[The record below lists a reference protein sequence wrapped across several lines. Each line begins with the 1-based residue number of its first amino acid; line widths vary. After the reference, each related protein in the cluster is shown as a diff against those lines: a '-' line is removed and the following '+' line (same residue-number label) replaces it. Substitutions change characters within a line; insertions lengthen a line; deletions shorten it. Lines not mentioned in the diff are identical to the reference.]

1 MGERDVHNIVLLKSE
16 FALMLDSL
24 KTLKLSVDKCKS
36 IGFTKSSYT
45 FEELESFDSL
55 TSKFSR
61 TSDLFTQK
69 VLRTSWILLH
79 EAFLPFIDFVNVAEK
94 IGLIA
99 NADDLLI
106 IRDLRNQIAHEYIPE
121 LIFDL
126 IPEIIEMTY
135 KLEINIEIS
144 KLFFESRKW
153 I

>member
-1 MGERDVHNIVLLKSE
+1 MQEKDLQYIELLKQE
-16 FALMLDSL
+16 LMQLSASFE
-24 KTLKLSVDKCKS
+24 TLKLSVSKCQQ
-36 IGFTKSSYT
+36 IGIKDFYT
-45 FEELESFDSL
+45 FEEQESFDSL

-69 VLRTSWILLH
+69 VLRTSWMLLH

-99 NADDLLI
+99 DADSLLI
-106 IRDLRNQIAHEYIPE
+106 IRDIRNQISHEYIPE
-121 LIFDL
+121 IIFDM

-135 KLEINIEIS
+135 KLEINIEICR
-144 KLFFESRKW
+144 LFLETRKW